1 MDINN
6 QAISTALRYMRVPP
20 NAQNNELV
28 RTVEDA
34 FEKLERYITPR
45 VVWGKFPVVHFDGGF
60 KIADTDIYSRNLSR
74 LISRCDFCILM
85 AVTLGAEVDRQIS
98 LAQKIDMLDGIALDA
113 CASVMVDLFCDE
125 VMKNEMAEILAP
137 NEFLTSRFSPGYGD
151 LKLSV
156 VEDVITIL
164 NATKRIGLS
173 FTKSF
178 MMTPVKSVTAFTGI
192 ARRENYEEPEFLQ
205 E

>member
-1 MDINN
+1 
-6 QAISTALRYMRVPP
+6 
-20 NAQNNELV
+20 
-28 RTVEDA
+28 
-34 FEKLERYITPR
+34 
-45 VVWGKFPVVHFDGGF
+45 
-60 KIADTDIYSRNLSR
+60 
-74 LISRCDFCILM
+74 
-85 AVTLGAEVDRQIS
+85 
-98 LAQKIDMLDGIALDA
+98 
-113 CASVMVDLFCDE
+113 MVDLFCDE